1 MNKTKAPSCRHAFTK
16 TLTEVAQADPSIYAV
31 TSDARGSV
39 TLTEYADTLPGQF
52 VEVGIAEQNASGIS
66 AGLALSGKSV
76 FLCGP
81 ACFYSA
87 RSVEQIKND
96 IAYSGANVKVVGVS
110 GGVSYG
116 ALGSTHHSLHDIA
129 LFRAIPSMSVLLP
142 ADYAETVA
150 ATRYLAEHEGPVY
163 MRLGRGAVPD
173 VYEEGTP
180 PFELGRAN
188 VLRRGT
194 DCAIFAT
201 GETVYH
207 ANRAATLLA
216 EQGVSASVVDLHT
229 VKPLDRETILSVC
242 EGARLA
248 VTVEEHS
255 VYGGLGGAVA
265 ELLATTTPLPLRII
279 GFPDEFMPAGTSA
292 ELFDYVG
299 ITGEKIRDQVLEAI
313 E

>member
-1 MNKTKAPSCRHAFTK
+1 MKTTKAPSCRHAFTT
-16 TLTEVAQADPSIYAV
+16 TLTELAEQKRSIYAV

-39 TLTEYADTLPGQF
+39 TLTDFAERLPEQF
-52 VEVGIAEQNASGIS
+52 VEVGIAEQNASGIA
-66 AGLALSGKSV
+66 AGIALSGKTV
-76 FLCGP
+76 FLSGP

-129 LFRAIPSMSVLLP
+129 LFRAIPGISVLLP
-142 ADYAETVA
+142 ADHAETVA
-150 ATRYLAEHEGPVY
+150 ATRYLAEHPGPVY

-173 VYEEGTP
+173 VYEPGSA
-180 PFELGRAN
+180 PFELGTAN
-188 VLRRGT
+188 VLCRGT
-194 DCAIFAT
+194 DCALFAT

-207 ANRAATLLA
+207 ANQAALLLEA
-216 EQGVSASVVDLHT
+216 RGVSCSVVDVHT
-229 VKPLDRETILSVC
+229 VKPLDRKTILSVC
-242 EGARLA
+242 EEARLV

-255 VYGGLGGAVA
+255 IYGGLGGAVA
-265 ELLATTTPLPLRII
+265 ELLSTTKPIPLRII
-279 GFPDEFMPAGTSA
+279 AFPDEFMPAGSSA

-299 ITGEKIRDQVLEAI
+299 ITAEKIRDQVLEALQ
-313 E
+313 